1 MTYLEFEEAIVEE
14 LNRSLPEGT
23 TTMVKPVT
31 KNNGVILHGLIIND
45 GKCNISPTIYLN
57 YYYKEVE
64 KGYSIDVLARQIIE
78 HYEKFRMDTDFD
90 ISFFTSWDK
99 VKDMIAYK
107 LINMDKNKMLL
118 EDVPHIKYL
127 DLAIVFYCY
136 IPAGMGVSEEGESSS
151 ILIRNSHMEHWGV
164 TVEDIYEVA
173 SNNTPLIHQAEIR
186 NLGEI
191 VSELM
196 KNKGVEDMAIEDE
209 SFNAYPMYVLTN
221 KVKLYGAC
229 CVLYKNVLSQFAE
242 KMQSNLY
249 IIPSS
254 THEVLLIP
262 SSIDCEPSYLTEL
275 VQQVNASEL
284 DEEDILSDHVYYYN
298 READNISY

>member
-1 MTYLEFEEAIVEE
+1 MTYLEFEEKIVEE

-64 KGYSIDVLARQIIE
+64 KGCTIDVLVNQIIA
-78 HYEKFRMDTDFD
+78 HYEKFRKDTDFD

-118 EDVPHIKYL
+118 EEVPHIKYL

-136 IPAGMGVSEEGESSS
+136 IPADMGVSEEGESSS

-164 TVEDIYEVA
+164 TVDDIYEVA

-209 SFNAYPMYVLTN
+209 SFNSYPMYVLTN
-221 KVKLYGAC
+221 KTKLFGAC
-229 CVLYKNVLSQFAE
+229 CVLYKEVLSKFAE

-254 THEVLLIP
+254 THEVLLVP
-262 SSIDCEPSYLTEL
+262 ATVDCEPSYLTDL
-275 VQQVNASEL
+275 IQQVNATEL